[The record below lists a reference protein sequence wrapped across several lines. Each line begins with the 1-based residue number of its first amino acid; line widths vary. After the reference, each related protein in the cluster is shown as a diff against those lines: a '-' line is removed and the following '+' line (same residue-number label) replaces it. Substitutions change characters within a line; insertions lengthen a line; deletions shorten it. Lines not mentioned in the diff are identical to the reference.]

1 MAKISADGAT
11 GGGQLPVPDNA
22 FVRED
27 GVITAP
33 PVSGGGGGAFPTGLF
48 TLTDAP
54 TIEVDASAG
63 SVLQATLNGDRTLG
77 TPSNP
82 LPGQPLLFEFIQGA
96 GGGFTLGFSDGYAF
110 PASIPQPA
118 LSTTEGQRDFLQFT
132 YDALVELWQ
141 CTGWV
146 PDQNAGIVAIPQGGT
161 GQDTQQ
167 GAINALAGAQTS
179 GYYLRGD
186 GENVGMAEI
195 EAGDLPYDT
204 TAADISFPGTQAA
217 GGNAKPA
224 DSGHVH
230 PAYETIPS
238 DHGLLAWTYSID
250 SAVSSDV
257 MIAGTI
263 YLVKLPVR
271 YDFTATSVW
280 FDISSA
286 GSGTSSGSFVGLYSS
301 AGVLLTGSSDLGTL
315 STGFKE
321 YAFTTPQALTA
332 GTFVWVA
339 MLVNYAST
347 QPTLRAMLSAP
358 GPTNNIVNL
367 NLTAA
372 NFRSAVP
379 SGGTTQT
386 ALLNSFTPSSNTATG
401 ALPFWFGIS

>member
-96 GGGFTLGFSDGYAF
+96 GGNFTLGFSDAYAF

-118 LSTTEGQRDFLQFT
+118 LSTTEGQRDFLQFI
-132 YDALVELWQ
+132 YDALVELWL

-179 GYYLRGD
+179 GYYLRGN
-186 GENVGMAEI
+186 GENAEMAAI
-195 EAGDLPYDT
+195 ESGDLP
-204 TAADISFPGTQAA
+204 
-217 GGNAKPA
+217 
-224 DSGHVH
+224 
-230 PAYETIPS
+230 
-238 DHGLLAWTYSID
+238 
-250 SAVSSDV
+250 
-257 MIAGTI
+257 
-263 YLVKLPVR
+263 
-271 YDFTATSVW
+271 
-280 FDISSA
+280 
-286 GSGTSSGSFVGLYSS
+286 
-301 AGVLLTGSSDLGTL
+301 
-315 STGFKE
+315 
-321 YAFTTPQALTA
+321 ALTA
-332 GTFVWVA
+332 APQWTDAAGLELTAQGAQASPTSPVSVTSTNITSIAGMTVPANDPVAGAVYRLSCFGYFTTDATGGTV
-339 MLVNYAST
+339 
-347 QPTLRAMLSAP
+347 TLGLTWGGTGGTSLL
-358 GPTNNIVNL
+358 TNNIVVTP
-367 NLTAA
+367 TASVTA
-372 NFRSAVP
+372 WFTVEARVTFTSPSACN
-379 SGGTTQT
+379 
-386 ALLNSFTPSSNTATG
+386 ALVTFTYNTGAATG
-401 ALPFWFGIS
+401 YAGAPHMNGTESPVTVTVSSSELLSINATLSSSAHITAFQCLGAIAERVY